1 MNEVAEKVDY
11 EISIAMDF
19 VKRNNVRFS
28 VFDGIQFTDVLTK
41 YAPTLKK
48 RIVSVELDL
57 IDGYT
62 YKLKITNRKMI
73 RPASVLRGILG
84 IRKEK

>member
-1 MNEVAEKVDY
+1 M
-11 EISIAMDF
+11 
-19 VKRNNVRFS
+19 
-28 VFDGIQFTDVLTK
+28 FDGIQFNDILSE

-62 YKLKITNRKMI
+62 YKLNITNRKMI
-73 RPASVLRGILG
+73 RPTSVLRGILG